1 MSEKE
6 LAARIEGR
14 KAVVGIVGMGYVGLP
29 LARTFCAAGF
39 RCVGYDIDP
48 GKIARLKAGKS
59 YIKHIPSSTIAQM
72 VRSKR
77 FRATGKPADLRA
89 CDAILICVPTPLNKT
104 RDPDMTYIVATC
116 EMLTSVL
123 RPGQLVVLEST
134 TYPGTTREVVKPI
147 LERTG
152 LKAERDFFLAFSPER
167 EDPGRKDYT
176 TETTPKVVGG
186 LGPRS
191 RRLATALYAGA
202 IAKVVP
208 VSSCEVAESAK
219 ILENVYRC
227 VNIAM
232 INELKVLF
240 DRMGINVWEVIAAAS
255 TKPFGFQPFY
265 PGPGLGGHCIPIDPF
280 YLTHKAKEY
289 GFDTR
294 FIRLAGEINTRQPH
308 YVVEKAEEVLRRFR
322 KSIGR
327 SRVLILGIAYKKDI
341 DDVRESPALKIY
353 SLLRRK
359 GAKVDYYDPL
369 IPETGPHRRFP
380 RKLSSI
386 SYSREKIASYD
397 LLLLVTDHSCFPYG
411 EILENARL
419 ILDTRNAFPSRSA
432 KVFQA

>member
-1 MSEKE
+1 MYGE
-6 LAARIEGR
+6 IT
-14 KAVVGIVGMGYVGLP
+14 
-29 LARTFCAAGF
+29 RT
-39 RCVGYDIDP
+39 
-48 GKIARLKAGKS
+48 
-59 YIKHIPSSTIAQM
+59 
-72 VRSKR
+72 
-77 FRATGKPADLRA
+77 
-89 CDAILICVPTPLNKT
+89 
-104 RDPDMTYIVATC
+104 
-116 EMLTSVL
+116 
-123 RPGQLVVLEST
+123 
-134 TYPGTTREVVKPI
+134 
-147 LERTG
+147 
-152 LKAERDFFLAFSPER
+152 
-167 EDPGRKDYT
+167 
-176 TETTPKVVGG
+176 
-186 LGPRS
+186 
-191 RRLATALYAGA
+191 
-202 IAKVVP
+202 VP
-208 VSSCEVAESAK
+208 VSTTRVAEASK
-219 ILENVYRC
+219 ILENTYRA
-227 VNIAM
+227 VNIALV
-232 INELKVLF
+232 NELKMLF
-240 DRMGINVWEVIAAAS
+240 DRMGIDVWEVIAASS